1 MESLAERG
9 VLMSTSLLVLV
20 PVALLFIVSGLCFV
34 GCVLDTSG
42 LGVDPKPTPK
52 PKPFNK
58 SSDNDVIPFAVAY
71 WPLDEQSPVD
81 DSMKLSARDATMNGH
96 DGEYKH
102 KGNAAG
108 RYFPCPG
115 FPLAAGTDTAAA
127 TGFLS
132 LGVEAIVLGD
142 AVQPPADPL
151 VLKTG
156 MQVDGAFVT
165 VPYSPDINPASFTVE
180 AWVQPQWDPAVPAYR
195 AIVDSR
201 DNVGG
206 TIHGF
211 VLWVNEGGN
220 WEGAV
225 ADVNGN
231 FILVTAGAAV
241 MKKTTYLAFTFDGT
255 TGIATLF
262 TDLMKTTQQMP
273 LGATYSPNT
282 TQPLVIGVG
291 ERYLTDRMNGV
302 GDLLF
307 FPLFPFNGVI
317 QDVAIYKGVLPDT
330 TINGHFN
337 DGSGNGPPE
346 PPAPEG

>member
-1 MESLAERG
+1 
-9 VLMSTSLLVLV
+9 MSTSLLVLV
-20 PVALLFIVSGLCFV
+20 PIALLFIVSGLCFV
-34 GCVLDTSG
+34 GCAFNTGG
-42 LGVDPKPTPK
+42 LGGPPPKPTP
-52 PKPFNK
+52 FNK
-58 SSDNDVIPFAVAY
+58 YSDNDVIPFAVAY
-71 WPLDEQSPVD
+71 WPLDEQSPAD
-81 DSMKLSARDATMNGH
+81 GTGKLTARDATKHGH

-108 RYFPCPG
+108 LFPCPG

-142 AVQPPADPL
+142 AEQPPTDPL

-165 VPYSPDINPASFTVE
+165 VPYSADINPASFTVE

-211 VLWVNEGGN
+211 VLWVNEAGN

-231 FILVTAGAAV
+231 FIFVTAGAAV
-241 MKKTTYLAFTFDGT
+241 MKKTTYLAFTFDGA

-262 TDLMKTTQQMP
+262 TDVMKTTQQMP

-282 TQPLVIGVG
+282 TQPLVIGAG
-291 ERYLTDRMNGV
+291 ARYLTDRVNST
-302 GDLLF
+302 GDLF
-307 FPLFPFNGVI
+307 FPIFPFTGVI
-317 QDVAIYKGVLPDT
+317 QDVAIYDGVLPDT
-330 TINGHFN
+330 TINTHQV

-346 PPAPEG
+346 PPAPAG